1 VLKGVTGNEYLI
13 SDNVYRIDF
22 DEKTIYVKSQTTDG
36 DIAVTYLDVGG
47 TNFISMNHS
56 YSEGSTTASV
66 LGDCQIDQVG
76 SVYVTLDGN
85 RVISTESTNTFY
97 YQLTESVRGSI
108 RVLTGVDLQ

>member
-1 VLKGVTGNEYLI
+1 
-13 SDNVYRIDF
+13 
-22 DEKTIYVKSQTTDG
+22 
-36 DIAVTYLDVGG
+36 VGG

-97 YQLTESVRGSI
+97 YQLYLIAITFIALLFSLYLNKKEY
-108 RVLTGVDLQ
+108 TF